1 MASLTPSIFIRRPGA
16 HRTMESSCRRC
27 SLIVG
32 TAKREEELD
41 QAEQSHVCDSWLL
54 DQWKQMFEHDP
65 DQQEAGHFSYTAS
78 QPPLPAQDP
87 DHSRFRNTEK
97 PPARP
102 RPGKSSF
109 AEFQRRTFTTKS
121 KPA

>member
-65 DQQEAGHFSYTAS
+65 DQQEAGHFSYTAPES
-78 QPPLPAQDP
+78 PVPAQAP
-87 DHSRFRNTEK
+87 NNSRFRNAEK
-97 PPARP
+97 TPARP
-102 RPGKSSF
+102 RPAKSNF